1 MAECDN
7 TISLR
12 GKIMKTILQE
22 LFYGA
27 CHSVEFVAYDSRY
40 VGLKTKYLLLLY
52 HLCVFM
58 LLAVCA

>member
-1 MAECDN
+1 
-7 TISLR
+7 
-12 GKIMKTILQE
+12 MKTILQE

-40 VGLKTKYLLLLY
+40 VGLKPKYLLLLY
-52 HLCVFM
+52 HLCVLM